1 MKFQWPNGSSSLKW
15 LRPGMHIKR
24 WILLLFVAVLF
35 LSLGMA
41 ILMVHFYRVGTFP
54 EIVFYLT
61 LQFIDRFYRAVLL
74 LVLGAGLVGFT
85 VLQLNRSIFGA
96 LFPHSK
102 QNIADM
108 VYSTRQLSRGPRIVA
123 IGGGTGLSTLLRG
136 LKTYSSNI
144 TAIVT
149 VADDGGSSGRLRRE
163 LGVPPPGDFRQCIAA
178 LADAEPLMLELF
190 QHRFNSGSGLNGHSF
205 GNLFIT
211 AMADITGNFEK
222 ALLESSR
229 VLAVKG
235 SILPSTLENV
245 TLAAELLD
253 ETIISGE
260 SNIPHSGVP
269 IRRVYLEEKNVTAY
283 PGALQAIL
291 DAELIVLGPGSL
303 YTSILPNLLVK
314 PIAQALKASPALK
327 VYVANVATQPGETIG
342 FDLKAHVEALESHVG
357 KGTFDY
363 VLVNNNFKPE
373 FRPEWGV
380 TPVKNDIGPAAGSAQ
395 IVDANLVDASRPT
408 RHDPEKL
415 SKVLLKLVLSKR
427 KRRFARKSGAV

>member
-1 MKFQWPNGSSSLKW
+1 
-15 LRPGMHIKR
+15 MHIKR
-24 WILLLFVAVLF
+24 WLLLLFLAILF

-54 EIVFYLT
+54 SFVFYLT
-61 LQFIDRFYRAVLL
+61 LQFVPRFERAILL
-74 LVLGAGLVGFT
+74 MVVGGAVVAYT
-85 VLQLNRSIFGA
+85 VFQLNRSIFGA
-96 LFPHSK
+96 LFPNGKH
-102 QNIADM
+102 NIVDM
-108 VYSTRQLSRGPRIVA
+108 VYNNRQLSRGPRVVA

-136 LKTYSSNI
+136 LKGYSSNI

-205 GNLFIT
+205 GNLFIS

-229 VLAVKG
+229 VLAVRG

-245 TLAAELLD
+245 TLAAELQD
-253 ETIISGE
+253 ETVVSGE

-269 IRRVYLEEKNVTAY
+269 IQKVYLEERNVSAY

-291 DAELIVLGPGSL
+291 NAELVVLGPGSL
-303 YTSILPNLLVK
+303 FTSILPNLLVK
-314 PIAQALKASPALK
+314 PITQALKASPALK

-342 FDLKAHVEALESHVG
+342 FDLAAHVKALEAHVG
-357 KGTFDY
+357 KGVFDY
-363 VLVNNNFKPE
+363 VVVNNNFTPV
-373 FRPEWGV
+373 FPPEWGV
-380 TPVKNDIGPAAGSAQ
+380 TPVRNDVGPLIGSAQ
-395 IVDANLVDASRPT
+395 VLEADLVEVSRPT

-415 SKVLLKLVLSKR
+415 AKYLIKLVLSRR
-427 KRRFARKSGAV
+427 KRRFGRKASA